1 LARYTLRQ
9 ADLIT
14 TNSQAIS
21 EQVIRLGARADTLS
35 RVQFG
40 VELDIFYPAS
50 SISLQSVN
58 LRRRLSLPENSRLVL
73 SPRAIRP
80 IYNLDIILQS
90 IPLVHKRFPEAVFI
104 FADYNINPDYKK
116 LLVAISRELELEAI
130 IRWLPPTNNRAEM
143 AELYRMSEVVVSVPI
158 SDGTPV
164 SVLEAMACGKP
175 VICTDL
181 PSLREFITNGENGWL
196 IPVRQTAPLAETII
210 RLLDQPDLARD
221 LGLKANQ
228 VVAEKANYEVEMQRM
243 ESIYDRI
250 AGSTRR

>member
-1 LARYTLRQ
+1 
-9 ADLIT
+9 
-14 TNSQAIS
+14 
-21 EQVIRLGARADTLS
+21 
-35 RVQFG
+35 
-40 VELDIFYPAS
+40 
-50 SISLQSVN
+50 
-58 LRRRLSLPENSRLVL
+58 
-73 SPRAIRP
+73 
-80 IYNLDIILQS
+80 
-90 IPLVHKRFPEAVFI
+90 
-104 FADYNINPDYKK
+104 
-116 LLVAISRELELEAI
+116 
-130 IRWLPPTNNRAEM
+130 M